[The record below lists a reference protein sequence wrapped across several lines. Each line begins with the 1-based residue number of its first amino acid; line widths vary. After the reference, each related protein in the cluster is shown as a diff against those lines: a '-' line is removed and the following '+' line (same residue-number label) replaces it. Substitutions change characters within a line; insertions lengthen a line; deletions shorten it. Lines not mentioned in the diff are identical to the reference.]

1 MALAFRA
8 ASASLLCAG
17 FAAAQSLPLKS
28 TAWQLPAKYATATK
42 FDHSL
47 FDEPSGLLYVSVKGS
62 NAELVLRGKGQLAAE
77 LAAHA
82 PQGQGLSGG
91 RLFVGSDDGEG
102 LQVFDVASNYNHIAT
117 LNFSKVGTGEAD
129 DIVVA
134 PNGLVLVSV
143 GDDADGSDDPSQI
156 VSINPATLKTVSAT
170 SANGAHVEGF
180 SLMAGSSTV
189 VLASTP
195 DKNVLLKLDLAAQK
209 TLETY
214 TLPATVKGCTPCT
227 WDSANAVALLGCR
240 SPAQFVVL
248 DISGAGEV
256 AYSHSV
262 ADDADDLM
270 WDAEG
275 GMVYV
280 SGGGNATSPGSI
292 SVFAGSGKAWSY
304 LGAVSPAGKNSWL
317 SKGRRTIFTTVPA
330 AGGNDAFVQL
340 YLTH

>member
-1 MALAFRA
+1 MALRV
-8 ASASLLCAG
+8 ASASLLCAA
-17 FAAAQSLPLKS
+17 AAAQSLPLKS
-28 TAWQLPAKYATATK
+28 TAWPLPAKYAGTTR

-47 FDEPSGLLYVSVKGS
+47 FDESSGLLYVSVKGGD
-62 NAELVLRGKGQLAAE
+62 AELVLRGKGQLAAE
-77 LAAHA
+77 LEAHA

-102 LQVFDVASNYNHIAT
+102 LQVYDVANNYIHIST

-156 VSINPATLKTVSAT
+156 VAIDPATLKTVSAT

-209 TLETY
+209 TLATY
-214 TLPATVKGCTPCT
+214 ALPAGVSGCTPCT
-227 WDSANAVALLGCR
+227 WDSSNEIALLGCR

-256 AYSHSV
+256 AFAHTV
-262 ADDADDLM
+262 ADDADDLL
-270 WDAEG
+270 WDAEA

-292 SVFAGSGKAWSY
+292 SVFSGAAKAWSY

-330 AGGNDAFVQL
+330 ANGNDAYIQL